1 MSSSN
6 NEVGGSHY
14 KKLKISPVEYIR
26 ANNLDFFEGN
36 VIKYVTRHRRKNGA
50 EDILKAVD
58 YLRMILKDEYG
69 LVVKIT
75 QERPK
80 KSWAYKLSSVIFN
93 RFKTQANGFK
103 WKVLD
108 N

>member
-6 NEVGGSHY
+6 NEVGGNHY

-36 VIKYVTRHRRKNGA
+36 VVKYVSRHRYKNGE

-69 LVVKIT
+69 LVVNFT
-75 QERPK
+75 QERSK
-80 KSWAYKLSSVIFN
+80 KSWVHKLSSVIFN

-103 WKVLD
+103 
-108 N
+108 

>member
-6 NEVGGSHY
+6 NEVGGNHY

-69 LVVKIT
+69 LVVKFT

-80 KSWAYKLSSVIFN
+80 KSWAHKLSSVIFN

>member
-6 NEVGGSHY
+6 NEVGGNHY

-69 LVVKIT
+69 LDAHFAC
-75 QERPK
+75 ERLK
-80 KSWAYKLSSVIFN
+80 
-93 RFKTQANGFK
+93 
-103 WKVLD
+103 
-108 N
+108 

>member
-36 VIKYVTRHRRKNGA
+36 VVKYVSRHRYKNGE
-50 EDILKAVD
+50 EDIIKCVD
-58 YLRMILKDEYG
+58 YLRMILEDEYG
-69 LVVKIT
+69 KKLIFRI
-75 QERPK
+75 QEPK
-80 KSWAYKLSSVIFN
+80 SSS
-93 RFKTQANGFK
+93 
-103 WKVLD
+103 D
-108 N
+108 E